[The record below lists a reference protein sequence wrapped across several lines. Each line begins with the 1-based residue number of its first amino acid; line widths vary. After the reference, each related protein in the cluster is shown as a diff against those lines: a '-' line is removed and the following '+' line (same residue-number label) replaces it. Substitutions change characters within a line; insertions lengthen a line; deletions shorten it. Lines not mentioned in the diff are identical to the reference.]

1 VCECGSSEITVTIT
15 GDTLV
20 ARSTSSCAGITVDLI
35 NMWTEVVT
43 CAVGKHSLL
52 GIPEVQVSN
61 TLAILAN
68 FKEAKEADPNTC
80 DYFEYVPLIQQ
91 LIVRIVEEGLCN

>member
-35 NMWTEVVT
+35 NMWT
-43 CAVGKHSLL
+43 
-52 GIPEVQVSN
+52 EVQVSN